1 MTFACTKF
9 NTPNTIERSNDDTYQ
24 FLYVCSQVI
33 ARTKQAKEGKDA
45 DTLKFCFD
53 MIEKHF
59 VPLFSDENWWVRKV
73 DIHKSKL

>member
-1 MTFACTKF
+1 MTSAYTKF
-9 NTPNTIERSNDDTYQ
+9 NTPNTNECSNDDIYR

-45 DTLKFCFD
+45 ETLKFFFD